1 MKVWKRNAVV
11 AVIVLFVC
19 VAVYLNWSYGR
30 SDTVSSDFDP
40 NSTKTL
46 GEAALVGADETA
58 NTSLTLETA
67 ENEGQS
73 TAVSGDY
80 FDAARIS
87 RQEARDEAL
96 AILQATVDDPN
107 ANEAA
112 VTSASESI
120 STMAETTVAENE
132 IESLIAAKGYSDCV
146 TYIGDHSVSIVV
158 ASPEG
163 GLQASDVAKITD
175 IVLGQTAFSADQ
187 VKVIEQGG

>member
-30 SDTVSSDFDP
+30 SDAVSSDLDP

>member
-30 SDTVSSDFDP
+30 SDAVSSDLDP

-67 ENEGQS
+67 ENEEQS

-132 IESLIAAKGYSDCV
+132 IESLVAAKGYSDCV

>member
-30 SDTVSSDFDP
+30 SDAVSSDLNP

-132 IESLIAAKGYSDCV
+132 IESLVAAKGYSDCV

>member
-30 SDTVSSDFDP
+30 SDTVSSDLDP

-58 NTSLTLETA
+58 NASLALETA
-67 ENEGQS
+67 GDEGES

-132 IESLIAAKGYSDCV
+132 IESLVAAKGYSDCV

-158 ASPEG
+158 AAPEG
-163 GLQASDVAKITD
+163 GLQAADVAKITD

>member
-30 SDTVSSDFDP
+30 SNAVSSDLDP

>member
-30 SDTVSSDFDP
+30 SNAVSSDLDP

-132 IESLIAAKGYSDCV
+132 IESLVAAKGYSDCV

-175 IVLGQTAFSADQ
+175 IVLGQTVFSADQ

>member
-19 VAVYLNWSYGR
+19 VAVYLNWSYDR
-30 SDTVSSDFDP
+30 SDTVSSDLDP

-132 IESLIAAKGYSDCV
+132 IESLVAAKGYSDCV

>member
-30 SDTVSSDFDP
+30 SDAVSSDLDP

-58 NTSLTLETA
+58 NTSLTLKTA

>member
-30 SDTVSSDFDP
+30 SNAVSSDLDP

-132 IESLIAAKGYSDCV
+132 IESLVAAKGYSDCV